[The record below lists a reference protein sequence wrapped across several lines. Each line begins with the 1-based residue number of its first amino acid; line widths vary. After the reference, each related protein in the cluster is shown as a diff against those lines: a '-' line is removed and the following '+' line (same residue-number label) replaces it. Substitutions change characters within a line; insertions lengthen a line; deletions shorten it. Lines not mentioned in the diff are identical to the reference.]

1 MNNWLGISLF
11 VLSFCLSPTYPIKI
25 ETSKN
30 LSQESRCDVQN
41 STFQAGEELV
51 YKVYYNWGLIWLSAG
66 EVVFKVEDLCSD
78 YKISARGYTYKSYE
92 WFFKVQ
98 DYYETIIDK
107 QTLLPKR
114 FTRDVREGKFTMYN
128 QVKFNQN
135 INTCESTKGKNKD
148 EAQAKTFEIEQCM
161 HDVLSA
167 IYYTR
172 NYNFS
177 QMDNGEKF
185 PVKVFLDDEN
195 WKLNV
200 KFVGL
205 KMKKDI
211 KELGKYNTFHFS
223 PQVVKGSVFKES
235 DQLNLF
241 VSNDKNKIPLL
252 IESPVS
258 VGSIKVILKNY
269 KGLKFPLEAKCQ

>member
-1 MNNWLGISLF
+1 MNNWLSVSLF
-11 VLSFCLSPTYPIKI
+11 ILSFCLNPTNSGRI
-25 ETSKN
+25 ESTANSN
-30 LSQESRCDVQN
+30 LESRCDVQN
-41 STFQAGEELV
+41 STFQGGEELI
-51 YKVYYNWGLIWLSAG
+51 YKVYYNWGMIWLSAG
-66 EVVFKVEDLCSD
+66 EVVFKVEDLGSD

>member
-1 MNNWLGISLF
+1 MNNWLSVSLF
-11 VLSFCLSPTYPIKI
+11 ILSFCLNPTNSGRI
-25 ETSKN
+25 ETTANSN
-30 LSQESRCDVQN
+30 LESRCDVQN
-41 STFQAGEELV
+41 STFQGGEELI
-51 YKVYYNWGLIWLSAG
+51 YKVYYNWGMIWLSAG
-66 EVVFKVEDLCSD
+66 EVVFKVEDLGSD